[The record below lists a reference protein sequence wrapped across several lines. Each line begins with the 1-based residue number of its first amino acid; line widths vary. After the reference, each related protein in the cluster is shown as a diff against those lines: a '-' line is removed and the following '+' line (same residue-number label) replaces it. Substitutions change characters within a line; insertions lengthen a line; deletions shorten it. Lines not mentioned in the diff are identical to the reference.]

1 MRAYE
6 NQHSDRLPTRRS
18 RADKEKQLGL
28 LRQQLSVLS
37 ARAQD
42 TTRQALRTKIA
53 ELEQELGVSRS

>member
-18 RADKEKQLGL
+18 RADKEKQLLL
-28 LRQQLSVLS
+28 LRQQLVTLS

-42 TTRQALRTKIA
+42 STRQAIKAKIV
-53 ELEQELGVSRS
+53 ELERELGA

>member
-18 RADKEKQLGL
+18 RADREKQLTL
-28 LRQQLSVLS
+28 LRQQLSVLP

-42 TTRQALRTKIA
+42 TTRQALTAKIA
-53 ELEQELGVSRS
+53 ELERDLGVSRS